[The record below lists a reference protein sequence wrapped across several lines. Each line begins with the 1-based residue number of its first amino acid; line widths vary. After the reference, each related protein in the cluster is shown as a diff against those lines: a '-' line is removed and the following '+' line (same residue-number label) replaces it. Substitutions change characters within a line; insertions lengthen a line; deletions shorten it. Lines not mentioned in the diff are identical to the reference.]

1 MSLQYADNNLCSSS
15 AVFQVSCKVSQQED
29 GSGVLCN
36 IKNIILLNIIRRTPA
51 DILIKLTLTA
61 SLLFYKE
68 TWDSCKFPHLKQ
80 MLQLCI

>member
-36 IKNIILLNIIRRTPA
+36 IKNIILLNIMRTPA

-61 SLLFYKE
+61 S
-68 TWDSCKFPHLKQ
+68 
-80 MLQLCI
+80 

>member
-36 IKNIILLNIIRRTPA
+36 IKNIILFKHYEDASRHFNQVNIN
-51 DILIKLTLTA
+51 
-61 SLLFYKE
+61 S
-68 TWDSCKFPHLKQ
+68 
-80 MLQLCI
+80 